1 MECQLD
7 NGQYST
13 TEAVVTL
20 EDLEAVKTLEDLEAV
35 MMLEVHIVVLM
46 LEEQVAVL
54 TLEDRTSDKDP
65 KATEAVMKTR
75 VAEAWMEN

>member
-1 MECQLD
+1 MECQRV

-13 TEAVVTL
+13 AEAVVTL

-35 MMLEVHIVVLM
+35 MMLEVQVAVLM

-54 TLEDRTSDKDP
+54 MLEDRTSDKDP
-65 KATEAVMKTR
+65 RATEAVMKTR
-75 VAEAWMEN
+75 AAEAWM